1 MIALFKDSKQI
12 PIQPEYPAFK
22 GLDNAELHFSPMS
35 VPAPFSPLVTKW
47 QFSGQLVY
55 KNTQRL
61 AIKALVCLTIVVGI
75 AVIVSYKLGT
85 L

>member
-1 MIALFKDSKQI
+1 
-12 PIQPEYPAFK
+12 
-22 GLDNAELHFSPMS
+22 MS

-61 AIKALVCLTIVVGI
+61 AIKALVCLAVVVGL
-75 AVIVSYKLGT
+75 AAIVSYKLGT
-85 L
+85 S